1 MNEFQILDSEIEAL
15 VNTKN
20 SLIKETNALKDEQKR
35 LENECRETQI
45 RTQAAIDNE
54 KQRLKQINAEF
65 LQELSTKEAF
75 FTKKEEWIFVLLS
88 YLGVTIN
95 KSFTLTDM
103 MELWS
108 QTISDLQ
115 ERLIKEIGQYKV
127 HNREVEAKFTEADK
141 LVQDLKKMSK
151 RQEEINENVV
161 KFKHVR
167 ETLRIDQE
175 KIEREKELLEKKN
188 EFFIDERQRIDNEW
202 AKIKAQWKMLENT
215 KNYLH

>member
-103 MELWS
+103 MEL
-108 QTISDLQ
+108 
-115 ERLIKEIGQYKV
+115 
-127 HNREVEAKFTEADK
+127 
-141 LVQDLKKMSK
+141 
-151 RQEEINENVV
+151 
-161 KFKHVR
+161 
-167 ETLRIDQE
+167 
-175 KIEREKELLEKKN
+175 
-188 EFFIDERQRIDNEW
+188 
-202 AKIKAQWKMLENT
+202 
-215 KNYLH
+215 